1 MRLTTH
7 HRDLL
12 RRSGRVQLADVVA
25 RIREANP
32 EAFHTTKSL
41 PTRVFVDQ
49 PLRDIPHAS
58 FVQPYVADDPRRAEV
73 ADEPIRP

>member
-7 HRDLL
+7 YRELL
-12 RRSGRVQLADVVA
+12 RGSSREQLADVLA

-41 PTRVFVDQ
+41 ATRVFVDE
-49 PLRDIPHAS
+49 PLRDIPYAS
-58 FVQPYVADDPRRAEV
+58 FVQPYVADDPRRARLT
-73 ADEPIRP
+73 DEAIKP